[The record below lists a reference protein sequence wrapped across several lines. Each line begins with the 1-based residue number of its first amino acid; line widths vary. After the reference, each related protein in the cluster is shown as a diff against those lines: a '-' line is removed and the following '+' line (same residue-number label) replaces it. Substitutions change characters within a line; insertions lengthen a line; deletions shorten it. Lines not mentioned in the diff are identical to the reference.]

1 MIIAGFIFPVTR
13 SFTGKIK
20 LSALRVTR
28 IREFSLYKGNFQA
41 DCLKG
46 KVCIF
51 LRECFCLKDYINSR
65 LEGPIDDKRGC
76 VEVVMPRIL

>member
-1 MIIAGFIFPVTR
+1 VIIAGFIFPVTR

-28 IREFSLYKGNFQA
+28 IWEFRLPKGNFQI
-41 DCLKG
+41 DFLEG

-51 LRECFCLKDYINSR
+51 FRECFWLEYYINS
-65 LEGPIDDKRGC
+65 G
-76 VEVVMPRIL
+76 